1 MILTEREQ
9 LDRANAEIE
18 RLRAALVGLEAM
30 AERYRPPGYPI
41 PDAQKVAR
49 AALAQK
55 AEPVAVIRTVGHKG
69 GSFDWFAGLGEECS
83 VGDLLYAA
91 PSALPVAV
99 NTNDERNA
107 L

>member
-30 AERYRPPGYPI
+30 A
-41 PDAQKVAR
+41 
-49 AALAQK
+49 
-55 AEPVAVIRTVGHKG
+55 VIRTVGREG